1 MKRVL
6 LDESVP
12 RRIGFELDGHFVRT
26 VQFMGWT
33 GVKNGQLLQLAVE
46 QFEVFITADQNL
58 RYQQHHPEH
67 QIAVIVLIAVNNRL
81 QTLLPL
87 VPDIMQTLETI
98 EIGCV
103 IEVGSIPA

>member
-46 QFEVFITADQNL
+46 
-58 RYQQHHPEH
+58 
-67 QIAVIVLIAVNNRL
+67 
-81 QTLLPL
+81 
-87 VPDIMQTLETI
+87 
-98 EIGCV
+98 
-103 IEVGSIPA
+103 